1 MGKDESIIPALR
13 RKTLVY
19 KLEDKHKEELL
30 KNELI
35 DSIDNI
41 LPLCKYIVYYGTIEY
56 IEEINGKNV
65 KKNYNLDGMT
75 YIGQINTKKQRHG
88 AGITY
93 YSSTYAKNNCCES
106 KHYIGEYKNDYKHGI
121 GELEYRN
128 HSLFIGEWKK
138 NKRHGLGYLYMKDK
152 YTYDGSFKNN
162 ELNGYGMLDIYG
174 NAKYEGDWYN
184 STLHGFCKKT
194 KPTGEIE
201 YSLWTHGIKNNDSI
215 IHTNY
220 NTEIINPI
228 YYDIKPL

>member
-19 KLEDKHKEELL
+19 ELEDKHKEELL

-35 DSIDNI
+35 GSIDNI

-56 IEEINGKNV
+56 TEEIKGTKE

-75 YIGQINTKKQRHG
+75 YIGQINSKKQRHG

-93 YSSTYAKNNCCES
+93 YSSTYAKNNYCES

-121 GELEYRN
+121 GELEHRDS
-128 HSLFIGEWKK
+128 SLFIGEWKK
-138 NKRHGLGYLYMKDK
+138 NKRHGIGYLYVKDK
-152 YTYDGSFKNN
+152 YTYGGNWHNN
-162 ELNGYGMLDIYG
+162 KFYGHGTLDIQ
-174 NAKYEGDWYN
+174 NNVKYECSWHRNLPD
-184 STLHGFCKKT
+184 GFCKKT

-201 YSLWTHGIKNNDSI
+201 YSHWTHGRKNNDSI
-215 IHTNY
+215 IHINY